1 MTDLSSLISDLVAI
15 DSVNPDLVPGG
26 AGESDIADYI
36 AAWGR
41 ANQLE
46 VSVQP
51 TVPGRPNV
59 ILRAPGSGGGFLRLR
74 PAAPIPAKT
83 RYNCPQ
89 IHKTHLRAKP

>member
-1 MTDLSSLISDLVAI
+1 MTELSSLISDQVAI

-51 TVPGRPNV
+51 TVPRRPNV
-59 ILRAPGSGGGFLRLR
+59 ILRAGQWRRLSAPETCCAHTR
-74 PAAPIPAKT
+74 EDTVQSPA
-83 RYNCPQ
+83 NPQ
-89 IHKTHLRAKP
+89 THLRAKP